1 MAYDFTIEEIKE
13 NIKALKAAYLKA
25 IESGGVTS
33 YTLKSGQG
41 ETTVQQASL
50 ATLRNELTFFTYLL
64 NERSEYENGTGC
76 TFIRSAGI

>member
-1 MAYDFTIEEIKE
+1 MALDYTIAEIKE
-13 NIKALKAAYLKA
+13 NIKALKTAYTNA
-25 IESGGVTS
+25 VASGGVTS

-50 ATLRNELTFFTYLL
+50 SSIRNELSYFTYLL
-64 NERSEYENGTGC
+64 NERLEYENGTGC